1 MTNDFLLED
10 RLEKIRC
17 VISKYGEENFY
28 ISFSGGK
35 DSTIMSHMIDKAIP
49 GNKIPRVY
57 SNTGIE
63 FNAIVSF
70 VKEMQQTDDRIIILP
85 PQTNIKSM
93 LEKEGYPFKSKVHSA
108 YVDRYQRKG
117 KVTSVKQ
124 YLGEREDKQPWS
136 TQKSCP
142 NILRYQFTPEFNIRV
157 SDKCC
162 QRMKKDVI
170 NRYMKQSGKKYGIVG
185 IRQEEGGNRIRA
197 TCMAY
202 KQGKFYHFQPLAPL
216 SNDFMNWYAD
226 TFNVKLCK
234 LYYPPFNFK
243 RTGCKG
249 CPFALKLQE
258 ELDMLEEY
266 LPAERKQC
274 EIIWQ
279 PVYEEYRRL
288 EYRLRKDDN

>member
-1 MTNDFLLED
+1 MNFCLKIVWKRSGLL
-10 RLEKIRC
+10 LANTVK
-17 VISKYGEENFY
+17 KFFY

-35 DSTIMSHMIDKAIP
+35 DSTIMSHMIDMAIP

-63 FNAIVSF
+63 FNDIVSF
-70 VKEMQQTDDRIIILP
+70 VKEMQQTDERIIILP
-85 PQTNIKSM
+85 PQTNIKQM
-93 LEKEGYPFKSKVHSA
+93 LEKEGYPFKSKLHSA
-108 YVDRYQRKG
+108 YVDRYQRTG

-124 YLGEREDKQPWS
+124 YLGEREDKEPWS
-136 TQKSCP
+136 TQNSCP
-142 NILRYQFTPEFNIRV
+142 NILRYQFTPEFDLRV

-185 IRQEEGGNRIRA
+185 TRQEEGGNRIRA
-197 TCMAY
+197 TCIAY
-202 KQGKFYHFQPLAPL
+202 KQGKFYLFQPLAPL

-226 TFNVKLCK
+226 KFNVKLCK

-258 ELDMLEEY
+258 ELDLLEEY
-266 LPAERKQC
+266 LPAERKT
-274 EIIWQ
+274 
-279 PVYEEYRRL
+279 V
-288 EYRLRKDDN
+288 